1 MPDLNRIRAGCNCW
15 KPLSHFRHV
24 TFKNPSVFLTF
35 EITFSNVF
43 TFSLTFFT
51 NILNLRMYQ
60 RFDQLFHKHDECI
73 TDLAYFYLQRFQK
86 ASDGSESVVAGSDSL
101 QIQFRVRFSFR
112 FRFSRCSCLC
122 PVARFGSDLGVCT
135 AWVYS
140 LRVYR
145 PRASRFGSDGD
156 SPTIDV

>member
-1 MPDLNRIRAGCNCW
+1 MNLC
-15 KPLSHFRHV
+15 FR
-24 TFKNPSVFLTF
+24 SL
-35 EITFSNVF
+35 VF
-43 TFSLTFFT
+43 TK
-51 NILNLRMYQ
+51 IRNLEMYH
-60 RFDQLFHKHDECI
+60 RFYQLFHKHDECI
-73 TDLAYFYLQRFQK
+73 TDLVYFYLQRFQK
-86 ASDGSESVVAGSDSL
+86 ASDGSESVVAGSDWL

-122 PVARFGSDLGVCT
+122 RVARFGSDLGVCT

-156 SPTIDV
+156 SPTIDARPSHRRWECITHLVQSFRNFHRVGH

>member
-1 MPDLNRIRAGCNCW
+1 MYLR
-15 KPLSHFRHV
+15 FR
-24 TFKNPSVFLTF
+24 SLFLTQ
-35 EITFSNVF
+35 
-43 TFSLTFFT
+43 
-51 NILNLRMYQ
+51 ILKLRMYQ

-73 TDLAYFYLQRFQK
+73 TDLVTFTFERFQK

-156 SPTIDV
+156 SPTIDVCPSHRRWECISHLQVFS